1 MGKSTISM
9 AMFNSFLY
17 VYVNLSKQRL
27 PSKRSLET
35 LHDFPVGAPNFC
47 FLRIR
52 LSDNVTWST
61 NVNHQFPIFTQLF
74 VGQELRSFS
83 FSDGKKRWGQR
94 PVARIERWQ
103 WRLRTGPGPSSS
115 SGGGGGRRRG
125 RRRGRGGAQTGILKG
140 WNRRFQ
146 GFYGFYDVFWVFDQK
161 DMGKIQEKH
170 ATWPGFY
177 ELNQNG
183 TARFQPT
190 NTTGWDMGIF
200 LGGSVEPGVFGQ
212 RNGELHWII

>member
-1 MGKSTISM
+1 M

-17 VYVNLSKQRL
+17 VYQRVNLSKQRL

-61 NVNHQFPIFTQLF
+61 NVNHQFPIFSQLF
-74 VGQELRSFS
+74 HGQELKFFS
-83 FSDGKKRWGQR
+83 FSDKQKT
-94 PVARIERWQ
+94 
-103 WRLRTGPGPSSS
+103 LRSMTCCANWALTVKTSNRPGPSSS
-115 SGGGGGRRRG
+115 SGGGGGRRGR
-125 RRRGRGGAQTGILKG
+125 RRRGRGGAQIGILKG

-161 DMGKIQEKH
+161 DTGKIQEKH

-200 LGGSVEPGVFGQ
+200 LGAQLNRVFLVKGMA
-212 RNGELHWII
+212 NYTELFKELCN